1 MTAVGKGVTV
11 GGRVAA
17 GTGLEGGVGVV
28 GVVDGLEAGPGETGR
43 GWQAANHRD
52 ERQVIDNRPYK
63 IRFKGIILN
72 GIIGLYNL

>member
-1 MTAVGKGVTV
+1 MTAGGKGVTV

-17 GTGLEGGVGVV
+17 GIGLEGGVSL
-28 GVVDGLEAGPGETGR
+28 VDGLGAGPGKTGR
-43 GWQAANHRD
+43 GWQAASHRN
-52 ERQVIDNRPYK
+52 EMQAIDNRLLK

>member
-1 MTAVGKGVTV
+1 MTAGGKGVTV

-17 GTGLEGGVGVV
+17 GTGLEGGV

-52 ERQVIDNRPYK
+52 EMQVIDTRPYK

>member
-1 MTAVGKGVTV
+1 VTV

-17 GTGLEGGVGVV
+17 GIGLEGGVGVV
-28 GVVDGLEAGPGETGR
+28 DGLGAAPVATGR

-52 ERQVIDNRPYK
+52 EMHAMDTRPHK
-63 IRFKGIILN
+63 IRFKRLILN